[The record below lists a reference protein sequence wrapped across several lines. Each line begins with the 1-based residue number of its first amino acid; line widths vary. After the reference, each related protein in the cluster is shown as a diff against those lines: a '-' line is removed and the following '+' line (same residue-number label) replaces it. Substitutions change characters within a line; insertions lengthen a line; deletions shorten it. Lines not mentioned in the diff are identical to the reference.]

1 MPLELSDVSGGCEEA
16 ALLGRGGACGAVSG
30 CFARMGWA
38 VEGVGGRGGAGCE
51 LVWEPNCLQ
60 ADSGTKAVD
69 CGLMPRGCCCC
80 DCGCCGGEELA
91 ILGGLASRKR

>member
-38 VEGVGGRGGAGCE
+38 VEGPEGAEVRVVSWCGS
-51 LVWEPNCLQ
+51 L
-60 ADSGTKAVD
+60 AV
-69 CGLMPRGCCCC
+69 
-80 DCGCCGGEELA
+80 
-91 ILGGLASRKR
+91 SRRTRERRQ